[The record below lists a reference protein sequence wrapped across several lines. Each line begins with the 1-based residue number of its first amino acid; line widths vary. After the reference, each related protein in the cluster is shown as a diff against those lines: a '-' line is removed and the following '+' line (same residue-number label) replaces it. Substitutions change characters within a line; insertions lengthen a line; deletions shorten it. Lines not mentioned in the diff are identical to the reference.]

1 MGLVATHEEAPSF
14 RCRVRRR
21 PTGRAPY
28 RTEDNAD
35 GLDRYRRPMTA
46 ALAVTAAVAL
56 LAIVMLVVTARR
68 AGTRLDAERARA
80 NRLEAQ
86 VRALE
91 EAASAS
97 VGVSDAGPGGAR
109 GEPVFPAED
118 AKPAATIPL
127 PADQVQPEPATP
139 AAGAPSL
146 PVPTEEPTPAAG
158 APSPAVPTDE
168 PTPAGVG
175 PSAPVPTEAPAA
187 SAPAETPLPAEEPTP
202 AATSVPTEE
211 PTPAAAPGATSVP
224 TEESTPPASAP
235 AAETPL
241 PAEEPTPAG
250 AVAPAASVPTEGA
263 GTSSH
268 GAVAAEPLWE
278 LERLRLEREWAD
290 IVGASTPLPV
300 PWDRSVHS
308 VVAVELDIIREVIGT
323 PSRIEPATSS
333 AVADPAA
340 AVATARLATE
350 ILRRLAKAG
359 EEIAVSFET
368 DTDVTMAVAV
378 VGDEVKPDLSD
389 LTTTAAELGGR
400 LTFVETEAGFEAQ
413 LQVPSPPS

>member
-1 MGLVATHEEAPSF
+1 
-14 RCRVRRR
+14 
-21 PTGRAPY
+21 
-28 RTEDNAD
+28 
-35 GLDRYRRPMTA
+35 MTA

-68 AGTRLDAERARA
+68 AVTRLDGERARA

-86 VRALE
+86 VQALE

-97 VGVSDAGPGGAR
+97 AAVSDPGAGAGEGGAP
-109 GEPVFPAED
+109 GEPVRPDSGPEPAT
-118 AKPAATIPL
+118 TIPP
-127 PADQVQPEPATP
+127 PADQIQPEPAPPPPPSERPGAAGPQAEAPRVADQAAPAASGPPETP
-139 AAGAPSL
+139 LAAEAPTPAGPSLPTEEPVPAAAGAPAATSL
-146 PVPTEEPTPAAG
+146 PTEQP
-158 APSPAVPTDE
+158 
-168 PTPAGVG
+168 
-175 PSAPVPTEAPAA
+175 APADT
-187 SAPAETPLPAEEPTP
+187 SLPAEEPAP
-202 AATSVPTEE
+202 AGTAPSATSI
-211 PTPAAAPGATSVP
+211 
-224 TEESTPPASAP
+224 
-235 AAETPL
+235 L
-241 PAEEPTPAG
+241 
-250 AVAPAASVPTEGA
+250 TEGA
-263 GTSSH
+263 GANSH
-268 GAVAAEPLWE
+268 GVVAAEPLWE
-278 LERLRLEREWAD
+278 LERLRVEREWAD

-323 PSRIEPATSS
+323 PSRIEPATTSG
-333 AVADPAA
+333 AAEPAA

-400 LTFVETEAGFEAQ
+400 LTFVETETGFEAQ